1 VGSRRYHNSL
11 ILNSASHVSDAVQ
24 HDVDRYREVFLHA
37 QPFKHVVI
45 ENFFEPAF
53 ADRLLADFPSFDP
66 KLAINE
72 AGHVGKKGVN
82 PNIKEISPVY
92 QELYDSL
99 SAAPF
104 LDLVSQL
111 SGIPDLI
118 LDPKMFGGGTHDNH
132 HGQEL
137 DPHVD
142 FNYDITMQLHRRLNL
157 IVYMNK
163 EWKSEWG
170 GAIEIHSNP
179 RLPFENQVRSFDPL
193 FNRAV
198 MFETNEYSWHG
209 FPRINLP
216 PDKRHISRKSI
227 SIYLYTKERPAQEIA
242 PLHGT
247 FYVQRFLPERIRA
260 GYTLTK
266 EDADELA
273 RLLLRRDSWI
283 ELYQRMELEKNREIA
298 EKNSLILNSPN
309 RVRARLTGYI
319 VQAEESVGLYA
330 DDWAASHLE
339 IAIQPVA
346 PVAGLTLR
354 GWRPDDASEARIR
367 LAIGDSVTEQSVGG
381 GKFSVNVRLPSTT
394 SETFRLKIDVESQG
408 KASRGTD
415 PRDLAF
421 ILAELRAHHPLAQTL
436 AMRLR

>member
-1 VGSRRYHNSL
+1 MRH
-11 ILNSASHVSDAVQ
+11 DA
-24 HDVDRYREVFLHA
+24 DSYREAFLAA
-37 QPFKHVVI
+37 QPFKHVII
-45 ENFFEPAF
+45 ENFFEPSF
-53 ADRLLADFPSFDP
+53 ADRLLDDFPSFDP

-72 AGHVGKKGVN
+72 AGQPGKKGVN

-92 QELYDSL
+92 QELYEAL

-104 LDLVSQL
+104 LDLVSRL

-163 EWKSEWG
+163 EWQTEWG

-179 RLPFENQVRSFDPL
+179 RKPFENQVRAFDPL

-227 SIYLYTKERPAQEIA
+227 SIYLYTKERPAEEIA

-247 FYVQRFLPERIRA
+247 FYVQRFLPERIRE
-260 GYTLTK
+260 GYTLTA
-266 EDADELA
+266 EDADLLA
-273 RLLLRRDSWI
+273 RLLIRRDGWI

-298 EKNSLILNSPN
+298 EKNALIQNSPN

-319 VQAEESVGLYA
+319 VQAGESIGLYA
-330 DDWAASHLE
+330 DDWAASHAE
-339 IAIQPVA
+339 IAIQPVTA
-346 PVAGLTLR
+346 VSGLTLR
-354 GWRPDDASEARIR
+354 GWRPDDALQARIR

-381 GKFSVNVRLPSTT
+381 GAFSVNARLPRPI
-394 SETFRLKIDVESQG
+394 SETFRLNIDVESPG

-415 PRDLAF
+415 SRDLAF
-421 ILAELRAHHPLAQTL
+421 VLAELRAHHPIGQTL